1 MDYSDSQFGKMQEEA
16 MRRVREMQ
24 QRSRSAVGQDSPP
37 PAPPP
42 PPPPPDKPE
51 QNSSGNILGSIL
63 GDINI
68 DEEKALIALLI
79 FILYKQGADIKL
91 LLGLAYLLL

>member
-1 MDYSDSQFGKMQEEA
+1 MDYSDSQFNKMQEEA

-37 PAPPP
+37 PPPP
-42 PPPPPDKPE
+42 PSDKPE
-51 QNSSGNILGSIL
+51 PPSAGSLLSGIL
-63 GDINI
+63 GDIKI

-91 LLGLAYLLL
+91 LLGLAYLLM

>member
-1 MDYSDSQFGKMQEEA
+1 MTTSDNNFSKMQEDA
-16 MRRVREMQ
+16 MRRVMEMQ
-24 QRSRSAVGQDSPP
+24 RRSRDAVSKESPP
-37 PAPPP
+37 KTINNN
-42 PPPPPDKPE
+42 DT
-51 QNSSGNILGSIL
+51 SVSDILGQIK
-63 GDINI
+63 I

>member
-1 MDYSDSQFGKMQEEA
+1 MDYSDSQFSKMQEEA

-37 PAPPP
+37 P
-42 PPPPPDKPE
+42 PPPPPDKPGP
-51 QNSSGNILGSIL
+51 SPSGNILGGLL
-63 GDINI
+63 GDIKI

-91 LLGLAYLLL
+91 LLGLAYLLI

>member
-1 MDYSDSQFGKMQEEA
+1 MDYSDSQFSKMQEEA

-37 PAPPP
+37 PPPS
-42 PPPPPDKPE
+42 PPPDKPDPP
-51 QNSSGNILGSIL
+51 SAGNILGSIL
-63 GDINI
+63 GDIKI

-91 LLGLAYLLL
+91 LLGLAYLLI